1 MAPPPSPP
9 VASRLRG
16 VWRRSLLTVAAQE
29 GGPAAVRDDTSSVF
43 WLQTDSLFGDLRLP
57 GDGDAPGGAARPPI
71 SFCGHTTTESDLCS
85 WHRELDYGSPFL
97 PGFDFSPPSAG
108 AHSSTSSEPIDKL
121 KKRVRSGCAAAAR
134 QGQRT
139 RPAAATR
146 RERARVS
153 SMSWC
158 PRGLWGA

>member
-97 PGFDFSPPSAG
+97 PGFDFSPPGG
-108 AHSSTSSEPIDKL
+108 APDTARLKWLSED
-121 KKRVRSGCAAAAR
+121 VVEEARSGRRVTAAAR
-134 QGQRT
+134 
-139 RPAAATR
+139 PL
-146 RERARVS
+146 AR
-153 SMSWC
+153 
-158 PRGLWGA
+158 